1 MKRIAIILAALLM
14 LFTCACTVNIPGG
27 QSSNIFGGNESD
39 IFSGKKTNQPFFT
52 EAPTAAPTET
62 PLPEGMVTFSG
73 VDVNGDPI
81 SLADLSSA
89 KVIMINFFETWCP
102 PCMGELP
109 DLETLYER
117 YKGEGFVVL
126 GVYSSSENASVRTA
140 IDSIGLTYP
149 VIPCTPTLAE
159 LQTEYVPTTVFING
173 RGEKLLDEPC
183 IGARDLEGWE
193 SVLLPMLES
202 AD

>member
-14 LFTCACTVNIPGG
+14 LFTCACTMRIPGSQGSGG
-27 QSSNIFGGNESD
+27 QVFD
-39 IFSGKKTNQPFFT
+39 PFAQA
-52 EAPTAAPTET
+52 ERTAAPVFASEAPAPTES

-81 SLADLSSA
+81 SLADFASA

-109 DLETLYER
+109 DLETIYEQ
-117 YKGEGFVVL
+117 YKDRGLVIL
-126 GVYSSSENASVRTA
+126 GVYSSSDNASILST
-140 IDSIGLTYP
+140 ISSIGITYP
-149 VIPCTPTLAE
+149 VLPCTPTLAE
-159 LQTEYVPTTVFING
+159 LQTEYVPTTVFINA

-183 IGARDLEGWE
+183 IGSRDLAGWE
-193 SVLLPMLES
+193 SVILPLLQNAE
-202 AD
+202 